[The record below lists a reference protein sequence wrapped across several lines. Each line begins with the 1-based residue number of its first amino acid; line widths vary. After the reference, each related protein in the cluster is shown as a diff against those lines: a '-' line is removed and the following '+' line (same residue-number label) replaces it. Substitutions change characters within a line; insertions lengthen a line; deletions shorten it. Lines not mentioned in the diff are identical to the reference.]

1 MHGSVAEMV
10 SVKEEAP
17 EVMAQGALDMDVAAM
32 ALFNLGSKINL
43 SSTST
48 IEEPLWVGTNG
59 TTGLP
64 GH

>member
-17 EVMAQGALDMDVAAM
+17 EGMAQEALDMDVVAM
-32 ALFNLGSKINL
+32 ALFNLGCMTNL
-43 SSTST
+43 PSTST
-48 IEEPLWVGTNG
+48 TEAPLWVGTNG
-59 TTGLP
+59 ITGLP